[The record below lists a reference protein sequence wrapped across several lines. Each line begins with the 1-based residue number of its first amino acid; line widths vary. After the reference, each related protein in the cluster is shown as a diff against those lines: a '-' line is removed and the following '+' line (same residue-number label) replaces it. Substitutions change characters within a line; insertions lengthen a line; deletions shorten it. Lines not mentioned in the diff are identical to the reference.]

1 LAILD
6 IFKRKKNVFV
16 AEEAKSVLEPTYSV
30 GPSATYSP
38 SRVRTAL
45 YNERTILTS
54 VLTRMSMDVAGI
66 PLRHAQ
72 LDDQNRYVDDVD
84 SQLNYCLNF
93 EPNIDQGPS
102 AWQQDIATT
111 LFNHGVAAIVPV
123 DYHIDEDGNMDVF
136 SIRIGEVTQWF
147 PKHVKVSLYNEST
160 GVRQEILLEKR
171 RIAIV
176 ENPLYSVMNE
186 PSSTLQRLTR
196 KLQLL
201 DVVDEQSSSGKLDL
215 IIQLPYAIKSE
226 TRRKQAEQRKEDIEF
241 QLKGSQYGIAYTD
254 ATEKITQLN
263 RPAENNLLKQVE
275 YLSDLL
281 YSQLGIDKT
290 VMSGTADEATMI
302 NYYSRTIEPIL
313 NAIVQAMQRSI
324 LGRDLLTK
332 KRQRI
337 MYFRDPF
344 KLVPIGNIAEIADKF
359 TRNEIVSSNEFRGF
373 MGLQPSKDPKADQ
386 LINSNMPQPAVAPAA
401 PPGPSVDDMDSMM
414 DEVFKGLTAD
424 VDAMVKG
431 DG

>member
-1 LAILD
+1 MAILD
-6 IFKRKKNVFV
+6 IFKRKKNIFV
-16 AEEAKSVLEPTYSV
+16 AEEQKSSLEPTYSV

-72 LDDQNRYVDDVD
+72 LDEMGRYSDDVD
-84 SQLNYCLNF
+84 SELNYCLNF
-93 EPNIDQGPS
+93 EPNLDQGPS

-123 DYHIDEDGNMDVF
+123 DYLIDDDGIMQVY
-136 SIRIGEVTQWF
+136 SMRIGEVTQFF
-147 PKHVKVSLYNEST
+147 PKHVKVSLYNEMT

-171 RIAIV
+171 NVAIV

-226 TRRKQAEQRKEDIEF
+226 TRRQQAEQRKEDISF

-263 RPAENNLLKQVE
+263 RPAENNLLAQVE

-281 YSQLGIDKT
+281 YSQLGIDKS
-290 VMSGTADEATMI
+290 VMSGTAEEATMI

-324 LGRDLLTK
+324 LGKDALLK

-373 MGLQPSKDPKADQ
+373 MGLQPSKDPKADM
-386 LINSNMPQPAVAPAA
+386 LINSNMPQPALAPE
-401 PPGPSVDDMDSMM
+401 SSN
-414 DEVFKGLTAD
+414 EVSYNTKESQ
-424 VDAMVKG
+424 V
-431 DG
+431 